1 MQMQGQIKGFT
12 ESMLV
17 WEKVHKA
24 FKCCL
29 YYSNFKN
36 LQFFKVPR
44 VYVQRTHFIIGIVH
58 IVFMFEHLKKLSLTH
73 SDFKNLNPVK
83 TFMYQDVS
91 L

>member
-1 MQMQGQIKGFT
+1 MHMQSQIKGFT

-36 LQFFKVPR
+36 LQLFKVPR
-44 VYVQRTHFIIGIVH
+44 VCVQGH
-58 IVFMFEHLKKLSLTH
+58 ILLYGLYMLSFMFEHLKELSLTH
-73 SDFKNLNPVK
+73 SDF
-83 TFMYQDVS
+83 
-91 L
+91 